1 MPTAAPQPAPWTG
14 EPWPLRR
21 PLLRLGPH
29 DAWTIGDAFAGVQI
43 FGDTGSGKTS
53 GSGQALAMVM
63 LRAGFGGLVLT
74 VKSSETERWRRYLNA
89 AGRPDDLVVF
99 SPESPHRFNFLEH
112 ELKRPSRGGGQTTNL
127 AELFVTLLSAG
138 AAQSGRDPF
147 WDRALRQLLRNAIDA
162 LRLANEPVTISSI
175 HRVITSA
182 PQSADQAD
190 DDHWKSHSY
199 LFDLLAR
206 ANESD
211 LSPAD
216 REDLRVTTVFW
227 LEEFAATMDDRTRGN
242 IVSTFTTI
250 ADGFMRGTLRE
261 LFCTDLTISPAW
273 TFEGRVIVLDLPSK
287 QFHEL
292 GQLAQVIW
300 KACWQRDVEAADRDA
315 NARPVF
321 LWVDEAQHF
330 ITPQEASFVQ
340 TVREHR
346 AACVYI
352 TQARSNYLHALG
364 AGHTAAVET
373 FLGVPK
379 TKIFHCNGDPETNE
393 WAQRVVSE
401 DWKHRVSRN
410 IGERNA
416 STPGTNGQSKEPNNS
431 MSISRQREPRLLAR
445 EFGSLRCGGEPDCVV
460 EAILFQSG
468 AAFHGGEGNIIRL
481 WFDQRLLA
489 AER

>member
-1 MPTAAPQPAPWTG
+1 MPTTTPQHASWTG
-14 EPWPLRR
+14 DPWSLAR

-53 GSGQALAMVM
+53 GSGQALAMAM

-74 VKSSETERWRRYLNA
+74 VKSSETERWRRYLDA
-89 AGRPDDLVVF
+89 AGRREDLVVF

-138 AAQSGRDPF
+138 ASQSGRDPF

-162 LRLANEPVTISSI
+162 LRLANEPVTISAI

-182 PQSADQAD
+182 PQSAEQAD

-206 ANESD
+206 ANESE
-211 LSPAD
+211 LSPTD
-216 REDLRVTTVFW
+216 RDDLRVTTAFW
-227 LEEFAATMDDRTRGN
+227 LDEFAAVMDERTRGN

-261 LFCTDLTISPAW
+261 LFCTDLNISPAW
-273 TFEGRVIVLDLPSK
+273 TFDGRVIVLDLPSK

-300 KACWQRDVEAADRDA
+300 KACWQRDVEASPRGPDS
-315 NARPVF
+315 RPVF
-321 LWVDEAQHF
+321 LWVDEAQNF
-330 ITPQEASFVQ
+330 ITPQEAGFVQ

-416 STPGTNGQSKEPNNS
+416 SAPGANGQSKEPNNS

-445 EFGSLRCGGEPDCVV
+445 EFGSLRCGGEPDCIV

-481 WFDQRLLA
+481 WFDQRLFA

>member
-1 MPTAAPQPAPWTG
+1 MPRRPSQPAAWTG
-14 EPWPLRR
+14 EPWSLQR

-29 DAWTIGDAFAGVQI
+29 DVWTIGDAFAGVQI
-43 FGDTGSGKTS
+43 FGDTGSGKTT
-53 GSGQALAMVM
+53 GSGQALAMAM

-74 VKSSETERWRRYLNA
+74 VKSNETERWRDYLAA
-89 AGRPDDLVVF
+89 AGRSDDLVIF
-99 SPESPHRFNFLEH
+99 SPDSPHRFNFLEH
-112 ELKRPSRGGGQTTNL
+112 ERRRVSRGGGQTTNM
-127 AELFVTLLSAG
+127 AELFVTLLTAG
-138 AAQSGRDPF
+138 ASEGSRDPF

-162 LRLANEPVTISSI
+162 LRLADEPLTLSAL
-175 HRVITSA
+175 HRVINSA
-182 PQSADQAD
+182 PLSAQQAD
-190 DDHWKSHSY
+190 DDDWKSRSY

-211 LSPAD
+211 LTPQD
-216 REDLRVTTVFW
+216 RDDLRVTANYW
-227 LEEFAATMDDRTRGN
+227 LDEYAGVMDERTRGN
-242 IVSTFTTI
+242 IISTFTTT
-250 ADGFMRGTLRE
+250 ADGFMRSTLRE
-261 LFCTDLTISPAW
+261 LFCTELTISPSW
-273 TFEGRVIVLDLPSK
+273 TFEGKVIVLDLPSK

-292 GQLAQVIW
+292 GRMAQVIW
-300 KACWQRDVEAADRDA
+300 KACWQRDVESADRGPDS
-315 NARPVF
+315 RPVF

-330 ITPQEASFVQ
+330 ITPQEAGFVQ

-346 AACVYI
+346 AACVYL

-364 AGHTAAVET
+364 AGHTAAVES

-401 DWKHRVSRN
+401 DWKQRVSRS

-416 STPGTNGQSKEPNNS
+416 SGPSTNGQKKEPNNS

-445 EFGSLRCGGEPDCVV
+445 EFGSLRCGGPPDYTVQ
-460 EAILFQSG
+460 AILFQSG
-468 AAFHGGEGNIIRL
+468 AQFHGGEGNIVRL
-481 WFDQRLLA
+481 EFDQRLAA